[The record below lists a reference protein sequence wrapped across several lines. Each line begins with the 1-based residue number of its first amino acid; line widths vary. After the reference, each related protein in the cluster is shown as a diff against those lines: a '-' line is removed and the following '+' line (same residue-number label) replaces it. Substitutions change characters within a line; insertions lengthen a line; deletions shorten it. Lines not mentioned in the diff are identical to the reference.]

1 MTTSPSHPDPGAA
14 RGPSRPS
21 RVQWWRRPFSA
32 GPWRRTLYVLLALP
46 LGLAS
51 LPLVLLGRDQ
61 AAARLQRDLARRYL
75 ALRIDQPAARR
86 TAGRVLAHAVLGL
99 PLNLA
104 SLALVV
110 YLWLLVFANL
120 AYPLRPDTMDS
131 YQRSWGGPTLA
142 GAWAV
147 HAAGGLVFLFVAPWI
162 IEAVTRLQG
171 SLARRLLGVGA

>member
-1 MTTSPSHPDPGAA
+1 MTTSPSHPDPSEA
-14 RGPSRPS
+14 RGLSRPS

-32 GPWRRTLYVLLALP
+32 DPWRRTLYVLLALP

-61 AAARLQRDLARRYL
+61 TAARLQRDLARRYL

-99 PLNLA
+99 PLNLV

-131 YQRSWGGPTLA
+131 YQHSWGGPTLA

-171 SLARRLLGVGA
+171 SLARRLLGAGA